1 MSNTSKLQNMDP
13 TKIVE
18 NSENCAFIADNALN
32 SAKGTIYPNTYKNLK
47 PQDQVLFYGI
57 LFKNMLYKY
66 LELLDI
72 KLTNPEL
79 RTLTNPKFQA
89 ISNESFK
96 DWPTISKTE
105 YQQMPKRY
113 RGIFAPKDKDNY
125 ILHTQDEPRA
135 LVTVKKSDELALDIL
150 LEHAVVNISEIYR
163 TKPIDIRPL
172 SKKKRHDLNKNLDK
186 IAKEPYFSDKRAIP
200 AKFISNK
207 KMAAIDALQKTFSEI
222 DNMTRL
228 YVKEILIQKYDNFPR
243 HGAIDVYNEYRNE
256 LTNKNRYANAQ
267 NDINTIKVY
276 KDSLTELLNNA
287 DEKHRDCLQVMIE
300 KANRKYQ
307 QIINDVKNHVR

>member
-18 NSENCAFIADNALN
+18 NSENCAFIADSAL
-32 SAKGTIYPNTYKNLK
+32 SKAKGTIYPNTYKSLK
-47 PQDQVLFYGI
+47 PQDQVLFYGV

-66 LELLDI
+66 LEVLDI

-79 RTLTNPKFQA
+79 QVLTNPNFQA
-89 ISNESFK
+89 IFNESFK

-125 ILHTQDEPRA
+125 ILHTQDEPRV

-150 LEHAVVNISEIYR
+150 LEKAVTQISKIYR

-172 SKKKRHDLNKNLDK
+172 SKKKRHDLNRNLGK
-186 IAKEPYFSDKRAIP
+186 IAQEPYFSDKRAIP

-207 KMAAIDALQKTFSEI
+207 KMATIDALQKTFSDI
-222 DNMTRL
+222 DNITQL
-228 YVKEILIQKYDNFPR
+228 YVKEILIQKYDNTPR
-243 HGAIDVYNEYRNE
+243 HGAIDIYNEYQNE
-256 LTNKNRYANAQ
+256 LTNKNRYSIVQ
-267 NDINTIKVY
+267 NDINAIKAY
-276 KDSLTELLNNA
+276 KESLTEMLNSA
-287 DEKHRDCLQVMIE
+287 DKKHRDCLQVMIE
-300 KANRKYQ
+300 NTNKKYQ
-307 QIINDVKNHVR
+307 KVISDIKNRAR